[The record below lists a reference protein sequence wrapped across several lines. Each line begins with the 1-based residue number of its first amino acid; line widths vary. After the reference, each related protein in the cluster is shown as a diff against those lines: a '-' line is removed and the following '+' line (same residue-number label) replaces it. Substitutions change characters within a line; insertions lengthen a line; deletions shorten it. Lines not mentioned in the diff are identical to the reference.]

1 MADDR
6 DAEIL
11 QIFGRQARQKV
22 AVDRVIAEGR
32 FVSLETEILEPGRD
46 VHGRLHSAR
55 WDNRLRPV
63 VCKASTNSGGGQT
76 AMSVDGEP
84 NAFNLR
90 PLSCAY
96 RPFTGPVPKRSNGW
110 NLPVR

>member
-32 FVSLETEILEPGRD
+32 FVLLETEVLEPGRD
-46 VHGRLHSAR
+46 VHGRLLSAR
-55 WDNRLRPV
+55 WDNRLRPS
-63 VCKASTNSGGGQT
+63 VCKAGTNSGRG
-76 AMSVDGEP
+76 
-84 NAFNLR
+84 
-90 PLSCAY
+90 
-96 RPFTGPVPKRSNGW
+96 SNSG
-110 NLPVR
+110 